1 MQDLSHAKPPP
12 LPPPQTDVRDGSLAI
27 LLNNDVQLPPPS
39 TISYDQSQLISAMD
53 FSLDFMDVAPIDNV
67 LKEPNMVD
75 WVWLA
80 PALYSSL
87 AR

>member
-12 LPPPQTDVRDGSLAI
+12 PPPQTDVRDGSLAI

-39 TISYDQSQLISAMD
+39 SISYDQSQLIPAMD

-67 LKEPNMVD
+67 LKGSNIAD
-75 WVWLA
+75 WVCLT
-80 PALYSSL
+80 PALYPSL